1 MPSSQPPHRRIQ
13 MNTRLSAEEALQRL
27 TLSIEKQTPIFP
39 LQPRPRTWL
48 FAGTITGYR
57 FSICRIPAGKRI
69 YENQIDGVIEPT
81 PDGTSITLTIQ
92 PHRSSVLASRIG
104 AIIPLLFGLL
114 FVLGPLYFAVL
125 GQLSWN
131 CGLFPLVVAILA
143 VYFLRAIPTSTATF
157 DLDALTALENLRS
170 IFATETE
177 RSLDDENTPTGQY
190 R

>member
-13 MNTRLSAEEALQRL
+13 MYTRLSADEVLQHLAR
-27 TLSIEKQTPIFP
+27 SIEKQTPIFP

-48 FAGTITGYR
+48 FAGTITGNQ

-69 YENQIDGVIEPT
+69 YDNQIDGLIEPT
-81 PDGTSITLTIQ
+81 PDGASITLTI
-92 PHRSSVLASRIG
+92 HLHSSSVLASRIG
-104 AIIPLLFGLL
+104 ASIPLLFGLL

-143 VYFLRAIPTSTATF
+143 IYFLRAIPTSTATF
-157 DLDALTALENLRS
+157 DLDALTALDSLRS

-177 RSLDDENTPTGQY
+177 RSLDDENTPANQ
-190 R
+190 